1 MFSICV
7 KKVEAVMMFEPQQV
21 IVSIIIPIARTS
33 MEKNSELSQTVL
45 PIPEE

>member
-7 KKVEAVMMFEPQQV
+7 KKVEATMMFESQQV
-21 IVSIIIPIARTS
+21 IVSVTIPIARTS
-33 MEKNSELSQTVL
+33 MEKNSELSQAVL